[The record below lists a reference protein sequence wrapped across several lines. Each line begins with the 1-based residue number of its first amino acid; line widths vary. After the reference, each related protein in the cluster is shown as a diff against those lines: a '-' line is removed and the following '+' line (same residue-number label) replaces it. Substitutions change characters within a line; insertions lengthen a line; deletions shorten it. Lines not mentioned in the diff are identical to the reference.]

1 MSIVL
6 DREEYIEQS
15 YFFRTFRERLADN
28 LPAQDILARMHEE
41 LLTTTRL
48 PMAVQFLTTELKHSG
63 VLHTGMERLGHYF
76 TGFQTFVIGQAE
88 QEGMRFTMATALL
101 ILEREAAYKAESPTC
116 PGLFVYQ
123 FEAICRNRLG
133 YQTGLTAMAK
143 DPMYDADWRA
153 YLDTVRKQVGIVDF
167 ADLVFV
173 RSEAYLQEQRR
184 ADPQYQPTSPPLL
197 GEKEGKIARASR
209 GRDPL
214 YLFAALQRQLGYPEV
229 PRPKVRD
236 EESNR
241 VDSMQVKIREME
253 ARLKLLEAEVRG
265 NVDLS
270 QFGKPELLEDDE

>member
-1 MSIVL
+1 MSVVL
-6 DREEYIEQS
+6 EREEYIEQS

-28 LPAQDILARMHEE
+28 LAAQDILARMHEE
-41 LLTTTRL
+41 ILTTTRL

-88 QEGMRFTMATALL
+88 QEGLRFTMATALL
-101 ILEREAAYKAESPTC
+101 ILEREAAYKAESPTRS
-116 PGLFVYQ
+116 GLFVYQ

-173 RSEAYLQEQRR
+173 RSEAYLHEQRR
-184 ADPQYQPTSPPLL
+184 ANPQYQPSSPPLL
-197 GEKEGKIARASR
+197 GEKEGKIAPPAGDATRSISSR
-209 GRDPL
+209 LCNGNSAIRK
-214 YLFAALQRQLGYPEV
+214 YL
-229 PRPKVRD
+229 VRRRVTK
-236 EESNR
+236 NR
-241 VDSMQVKIREME
+241 TGLTRCKSKMREME

-270 QFGKPELLEDDE
+270 QFGKPELLDDDE